1 MALKMKPKLRNG
13 DGLKKDEA
21 ILQNRKSFPQRNSHF
36 VNPLTGCRMP
46 GGVDSPQAFWDVLV
60 NQKDMVSEV
69 PSDRWSLDSFH
80 DPDQTNHS
88 KMVTRRGG
96 FIHNMDKFDNTFFK
110 ISPREASSM
119 DPQQRHILEVTYEAF
134 QDAGVLPSD
143 LKESC
148 GVYIGVGMMDYAVM
162 LTETSLIGPYMHTG
176 TAHSSVANRISYV
189 FDLRGPSF
197 AVETACASSMTAMHL
212 ACDAIWN
219 GECTYAVSGGCNA
232 LLIPETTVGF
242 SALGVLSA
250 EGKCCPFSDKGN
262 GYVRSEGFGAF
273 ILKPLEAAMAENDH
287 IYAVIRGSSIAANG
301 SCKSLTMPSGPAQ
314 EMVMRSAYKRF
325 GIPTSL
331 VQYVEAHGTGTPVGD
346 PIEAE
351 AIGSIFGTQDN
362 DPIKI
367 GSVKSNFGHNE
378 CAAGIT
384 SSIKVALMLDKKTL
398 APTINHD
405 KPNPNIDLKGL
416 NLQVQTTTESLK
428 GKEGPYTIGLNSFG
442 FSGAVAHMIFQ
453 EAPQPLQ
460 KTQTI
465 PNANWKFGDG
475 DQLGRPV
482 ILPLSAKSKDALN
495 DLAQRWLEFES
506 DKDALSVVSWQA
518 TRRDHHPYRLAV
530 IANSGASCRQ
540 SLEGFLQG
548 GISETVIS
556 GTAPQGKPKICFV
569 FPGQGQQW
577 VDMGRKLYRADN
589 VFKESI
595 DRCDSIY
602 RKISGWSLLEKCGL
616 FNGNAIDSKN
626 SPYSSVDD
634 ALNQVEVVQPAITF
648 IQVSLF
654 HLWKHLGVHPDVV
667 VGHSVGEIAAAYA
680 CGGLTL
686 EEAIS
691 VIYHRSHEQ
700 AKQKGTGTM
709 AALRAT
715 KEQAERICEEH
726 EHLYIAAVNAPGS
739 MTLAGN
745 IDVIAAVVENNP
757 GKAKQLRVTCAFHT
771 PEMDPIKKPFMAA
784 MKGVV
789 TSETGKRDVPY
800 YSTVTGKDYEGSF
813 DTDYWWNN
821 IRSAVLFQPAIEA
834 ILQET
839 KADIF
844 LEIAASN
851 TLLTPIKQIA
861 HALDPKNPPVI
872 INSSLREKDDL
883 LNMQRAVGSLY
894 TNGTS
899 LDWRTITDNAAEW
912 APVPTYPWQH
922 QSFWLETDE
931 RQKHRLGLDD
941 RTIKGQSGKFTLD
954 MFPFLADHVVGNR
967 IVFPGAG
974 YVEFM
979 IQMGFPEME
988 KPALKNINFTRVLPW
1003 PEDADPKKCTLKL
1016 AMVKDGTKMQVTCDG
1031 NQHSDAHMES
1041 VPSKTLEAPFPLEE
1055 IQKRCTVEVSSEL
1068 FYSRLAAVGL
1078 KYGPAFQTVEKMFL
1092 GDGEALAILNLVTDN
1107 KQRIQ
1112 ITHFDATFQLVLSA
1126 VGPFN
1131 AMYLPIRIDSM
1142 QMTTEAIPSGKK
1154 ILAYTKIHE
1163 YDSTYI
1169 GADIK
1174 MLTLDGQ
1181 VLVDVKGFLAQN
1193 FSGNQSDVPIESCV
1207 YSTLWQP
1214 ASACT
1219 LPTSVLSEVFQK
1231 ENLQEMWGDDLDVI
1245 MRAEKVLDDLEGV
1258 CVSYIKH
1265 ALDEVPSEEMNAK
1278 IVSYIRRIK
1287 SLQINTKT
1295 KPIPYSH
1302 IPAVIRNILN
1312 TAPELDAEVNLL
1324 KHFGDI
1330 LPESLKD
1337 PQVGLSVLYPEEG
1350 IDNYY
1355 HNSLSTRLYYK
1366 ATSQAV
1372 VKSISEAVKQKTVV
1386 RVLELGG
1393 QIGSLTQMV
1402 LEPLK
1407 DMGLTEQI
1415 EYVFTDGNKKLIQ
1428 QAQDNLSDYSFIE
1441 YKQLDIK
1448 KNAKEQDLV
1457 ANSFD
1462 IVICVN
1468 ALHATNN
1475 IQQSAR
1481 NVRNLVSPD
1490 GLMFII
1496 ENTKM
1501 HFLADFFSLAA
1512 EEEHHLLSRKDWVDT
1527 MISVGLQDIVS
1538 ASSPQEFFHSVFA
1551 GRKPPVSP
1559 QMKKVDNKLIIIQNE
1574 SDQFTVK
1581 FLKSYK
1587 GKSEMCK
1594 FSTAEPFD
1602 CIISEQIESPAEVMY
1617 VYSDEDSNLYTLL
1630 RLFQAVETYPEAVK
1644 RVWVLTTG
1652 GNSDSPCPSGSL
1664 AVGLARAV
1672 SNQIPT
1678 VQIVTVDFDPCS
1690 KVEENVQELLK
1701 LMNDDAT
1708 GEQEIIIRNGERRV
1722 PRLIRQDLQEVSKVQ
1737 SKNWRVEQDLK
1748 GPRGKGAS
1756 IDDLAF
1762 HDVPDLEIPPGHVK
1776 IAVQAAPLN
1785 FKDVMMALGLLE
1797 GLESD
1802 VHPSFGLECAGV
1814 VVEVGSGVSDL
1825 DVNDKVM
1832 AFGKNCFASHAV
1844 CDSRLTVPKPENL
1857 SWLDSSS
1864 VGVIFVTA
1872 YLSLVDRANLKKGE
1886 TVLIHSAC
1894 GGVGLAAIQIARMR
1908 GAKIICTAGTEE
1920 KRSYLRQELGMDLV
1934 SDSRSTRFYD
1944 DVMEW
1949 TDGKGVDVVL
1959 NSLSGKLLQ
1968 TGLSLLSPGGRFC
1981 EIGKRDIL
1989 QGSSLPMSFFLENK
2003 VFHSCQLDI
2012 LMKQRPEEVQTV
2024 MKKVVSLFEDSTL
2037 QPIPTSVYSIENLK
2051 DTFRVMSKGSH
2062 IGKIVFEVPE
2072 NFQPKEVHPS
2082 LCQFKPNATYIV
2094 TGGYGGIGQALSRW
2108 LCLNGAKHIALVS
2121 RRGATTAAAKRTLNF
2136 LKKNNVHT
2144 YEFYLDISNK
2154 TSVEELLMTLQQNK
2168 MAPPI
2173 KGIFHLAGV
2182 IDEENL
2188 HDITPSQ
2195 IDRILGAKALG
2206 AQHLNELTQ
2215 NNNLDIFFMLSSIST
2230 TWGHQAQPCYCAA
2243 NAYLDALAE
2252 KRHSEGLPALS
2263 VQLAP
2268 VRGAGYLEDKGQ
2280 TVKVLAMKGC
2290 YQLHV
2295 DEFLQ
2300 VVGQLLP
2307 RRDLPVVTFANQ
2319 DWGITQTTC
2328 HRSLLKFHHL
2338 ATRSK
2343 ATATKGE
2350 TPHMEL
2356 ADMETSI
2363 KSKMGEL
2370 LCMSE
2375 EAIDISQPMVNYGVD
2390 SLVALEIA
2398 NWATN
2403 QLGVE
2408 ISQLDIL
2415 GGMAT
2420 VELIEKAM
2428 EAN

>member
-1 MALKMKPKLRNG
+1 MKQPPATPKTPI
-13 DGLKKDEA
+13 A
-21 ILQNRKSFPQRNSHF
+21 I
-36 VNPLTGCRMP
+36 VGIGCRMP
-46 GGVDSPQAFWDVLV
+46 GGVDSPQSFWDVLIK
-60 NQKDMVSEV
+60 QKDMVSEV
-69 PSDRWSLDSFH
+69 PADRWSLDSFH
-80 DPDQTNHS
+80 DPDQSNHS

-96 FIHNMDKFDNTFFK
+96 FVHDIDKFDNTFFK

-134 QDAGVLPSD
+134 QDAGIIPTD
-143 LKESC
+143 LGESC

-197 AVETACASSMTAMHL
+197 AVETACASSITAMHL

-219 GECTYAVSGGCNA
+219 GECTHAVAGGCNA

-250 EGKCCPFSDKGN
+250 EGKCCPFSDGVN

-273 ILKPLEAAMAENDH
+273 ILKTLDAAVAENDH
-287 IYAVIRGSSIAANG
+287 IYAVISGSSIAANG

-314 EMVMRSAYKRF
+314 EMVMRNAYERF
-325 GIPTSL
+325 GIPTSS
-331 VQYVEAHGTGTPVGD
+331 VHYVEAHGTGTPVGD

-351 AIGSIFGTQDN
+351 AIGRIFGTQDKT
-362 DPIKI
+362 PVKI

-398 APTINHD
+398 APTINHH

-416 NLQVQTTTESLK
+416 NLEVQTTTESIK
-428 GKEGPYTIGLNSFG
+428 DDEGLYTIGLNSFG

-453 EAPQPLQ
+453 EAPQRQ
-460 KTQTI
+460 KKSET
-465 PNANWKFGDG
+465 PKANWKFGDA
-475 DQLGRPV
+475 DQVGRPI

-495 DLAQRWLEFES
+495 DLAQKWLEFEC
-506 DKDALSVVSWQA
+506 DNDALGVVSWQA
-518 TRRDHHPYRLAV
+518 SRRDQHPYRLAV

-540 SLEGFLQG
+540 SLERFLQG
-548 GISETVIS
+548 AVSEKVIS
-556 GTAPQGKPKICFV
+556 GTAPQAKPKICFV

-577 VDMGRKLYRADN
+577 VDMGRKLYRADS

-595 DRCDSIY
+595 DRCDSVY
-602 RKISGWSLLEKCGL
+602 RKISGWSLLETCSL
-616 FNGNAIDSKN
+616 FNGNTIDPKT

-648 IQVSLF
+648 IQVALL
-654 HLWKHLGVHPDVV
+654 HLWKHLGVYPDVV

-700 AKQKGTGTM
+700 AKQKGTGRM

-715 KEQAERICEEH
+715 KEQAEEICKEH

-745 IDVIAAVVENNP
+745 TDIIAEVVQNNP

-771 PEMDPIKKPFMAA
+771 PEMDPIKEPFMAA

-789 TSETGKRDVPY
+789 NSESGKRDVPY
-800 YSTVTGKDYEGSF
+800 YSTVTGAYYAGSF
-813 DTDYWWNN
+813 GTDYWWSN

-834 ILQET
+834 VLQET

-872 INSSLREKDDL
+872 INSSLRDKDDL
-883 LNMQRAVGSLY
+883 LNMQRAVASIYVNGSH
-894 TNGTS
+894 
-899 LDWRTITDNAAEW
+899 LDWCKITDNAAEW

-922 QSFWLETDE
+922 QSFWLETDQ
-931 RQKHRLGLDD
+931 RQKRRLGLDD
-941 RTIKGQSGKFTLD
+941 RTIKGQNGKFTLD

-979 IQMGFPEME
+979 IQMGFSQTEQ
-988 KPALKNINFTRVLPW
+988 PAFKNINFTRVLPW
-1003 PEDADPKKCTLKL
+1003 PEDTDPKKCTLKL
-1016 AMVKDGTKMQVTCDG
+1016 GLVKDGAKMHVTCEG
-1031 NQHSDAHMES
+1031 NQHSDAQMES
-1041 VPSKTLEAPFPLEE
+1041 LSSKTSETCLPLRE
-1055 IQKRCTVEVSSEL
+1055 IQARCTTEVGSEL

-1078 KYGPAFQTVEKMFL
+1078 KYGPAFQPVEKMFL
-1092 GDGEALAILNLVTDN
+1092 GDGEALAILNPVADN

-1112 ITHFDATFQLVLSA
+1112 IAHFDATFQLVLSA
-1126 VGPFN
+1126 VGPFS
-1131 AMYLPIRIDSM
+1131 AMYLPVRIDSL
-1142 QMTTEAIPSGKK
+1142 QMTTETIPSGEK

-1169 GADIK
+1169 GADIA

-1181 VLVDVKGFLAQN
+1181 LLVDVKGFLAQN
-1193 FSGNQSDVPIESCV
+1193 FSGNKSDVPIESCV
-1207 YSTLWQP
+1207 YTTQWQP
-1214 ASACT
+1214 ASAHT
-1219 LPTSVLSEVFQK
+1219 LPTSVLSEAM
-1231 ENLQEMWGDDLDVI
+1231 EESNLQKICPDEMDGLL
-1245 MRAEKVLDDLEGV
+1245 RATEVLKDLEGV
-1258 CVSYIKH
+1258 CVSYVQN
-1265 ALDEVPSEEMNAK
+1265 ALAKVPSREIDENVAK
-1278 IVSYIRRIK
+1278 YITRIK
-1287 SLQINTKT
+1287 SILANTKT
-1295 KPIPYSH
+1295 KPVPYRDIPE
-1302 IPAVIRNILN
+1302 VLRNVLN
-1312 TAPELDAEVNLL
+1312 MAPELNAEVNLV
-1324 KHFGDI
+1324 KRFGDT
-1330 LPESLKD
+1330 LPDTLKD
-1337 PQVGLSVLYPEEG
+1337 PQVGLSVLYPEEAL
-1350 IDNYY
+1350 DKYF
-1355 HNSLSTRLYYK
+1355 HESLSATLYYK

-1372 VKSISEAVKQKTVV
+1372 VKSIREAVKHKTVV

-1393 QIGSLTQMV
+1393 QSGSLTRMIV
-1402 LEPLK
+1402 EPLK
-1407 DMGLTEQI
+1407 DMGLTEQL
-1415 EYVFTDGNKKLIQ
+1415 EYVFTDGNKKLLQ
-1428 QAQDNLSDYSFIE
+1428 QVQDNLSEFSFIE

-1448 KNAKEQDLV
+1448 KNAKEQDFV

-1462 IVICVN
+1462 LAICVN

-1475 IQQSAR
+1475 IHQSAS

-1490 GLMFII
+1490 GLMFIL
-1496 ENTKM
+1496 ENTSM
-1501 HFLADFFSLAA
+1501 HILADFFSLAA
-1512 EEEHHLLSRKDWVDT
+1512 EEAHLLSRQGWVDT
-1527 MISVGLQDIVS
+1527 LVSVGLQDVKS
-1538 ASSPQEFFHSVFA
+1538 ASTSQEFFYSVFV
-1551 GRKPPVSP
+1551 GRKPAVSP
-1559 QMKKVDNKLIIIQNE
+1559 QVKKADNKLLIIQNDN
-1574 SDQFTVK
+1574 SQFTKK
-1581 FLKSYK
+1581 FLQSYK
-1587 GKSEMCK
+1587 GKPEICK
-1594 FSTAEPFD
+1594 FSTVTSFSHV
-1602 CIISEQIESPAEVMY
+1602 ISEHTTAPAEVMY
-1617 VYSDEDSNLYTLL
+1617 IYSDEDSKLYALL
-1630 RLFQAVETYPEAVK
+1630 RLFQAVESYPEAVK

-1652 GNSDSPCPSGSL
+1652 GNNGSQNPQASL

-1672 SNQIPT
+1672 SNQVPT
-1678 VQIVTVDFDPCS
+1678 VPIFAIDFDPS
-1690 KVEENVQELLK
+1690 STVDENVHELLS
-1701 LMNDDAT
+1701 LMNDDEP
-1708 GEQEIIIRNGERRV
+1708 GEQEIIIRGGEKHV
-1722 PRLIRQDLQEVSKVQ
+1722 PRLIHQDLHQVSKVQ
-1737 SKNWRVEQDLK
+1737 SKTWRVEQDLK
-1748 GPRGKGAS
+1748 GPRSNNAS

-1762 HDVPDLEIPPGHVK
+1762 HDVPDLEIPSGHVK
-1776 IAVQAAPLN
+1776 IAVKAAPLN

-1802 VHPSFGLECAGV
+1802 VHPSFGLECAGK
-1814 VVEVGSGVSDL
+1814 VVEVGSEVTDL
-1825 DVNDKVM
+1825 KVNDNVM
-1832 AFGKNCFASHAV
+1832 AFGKNCFASHTV
-1844 CDSRLTVPKPENL
+1844 CDSRLTVHKPENL
-1857 SWLDSSS
+1857 SWVDSSS
-1864 VGVIFVTA
+1864 VGVIFATA

-1908 GAKIICTAGTEE
+1908 GATIICTAGTET
-1920 KRSYLRQELGMDLV
+1920 KRSYLRNELGMHFV
-1934 SDSRSTRFYD
+1934 SDSRSSKFYD

-1949 TDGKGVDVVL
+1949 TDGKGVNVVL

-1989 QGSSLPMSFFLENK
+1989 QSSSLPMNFFLENK

-2012 LMKQRPEEVQTV
+2012 LMKQRPEEVQCV
-2024 MKKVVSLFEDSTL
+2024 MRKVVSLFEDKTL

-2051 DTFRVMSKGSH
+2051 ETFRVMSKGSH

-2072 NFQPKEVHPS
+2072 NFQPKDVQPS
-2082 LCQFKPNATYIV
+2082 LCQFKSNATYIV

-2136 LKKNNVHT
+2136 LKKNKVNI
-2144 YEFYLDISNK
+2144 YEFPLDISNK
-2154 TSVEELLMTLQQNK
+2154 AGVQDLLRTLRQNK
-2168 MAPPI
+2168 TTPPV

-2182 IDEENL
+2182 IDEESL
-2188 HDITPSQ
+2188 SEVTPNQ
-2195 IDRILGAKALG
+2195 MDRILGAKALG
-2206 AQHLNELTQ
+2206 AQHLSELTQ
-2215 NNNLDIFFMLSSIST
+2215 DDNLEIFFMLSSIST

-2252 KRHSEGLPALS
+2252 SRHSRGLPALS

-2268 VRGAGYLEDKGQ
+2268 VKGAGYLEDKGQ

-2300 VVGQLLP
+2300 VLSQLLP

-2328 HRSLLKFHHL
+2328 HKSTLKFHHL

-2343 ATATKGE
+2343 GTATKGE
-2350 TPHMEL
+2350 TQQMEL
-2356 ADMETSI
+2356 ADLETSI
-2363 KSKMGEL
+2363 KSKMAEL

-2398 NWATN
+2398 NWATH

-2415 GGMAT
+2415 GGMTT
-2420 VELIEKAM
+2420 VELIDKAT